1 MIKPAVL
8 YSREIEYNILNT
20 WYDLRYQ
27 YYHGWV
33 AANKPDIRSN
43 TRDYHQFASVVNDE
57 YIDGKERVIGYIEY
71 QCDRTNNAARSLI
84 IASFEIGN
92 PTFIR
97 DVLQVID
104 EVFTKFNFDKLTFT
118 AYADS
123 PVVDPYRRYLS
134 KVGGREIGTSLRE
147 STLMDG
153 KKHDLIFF
161 EIHKEDYL
169 KSRKKGSEEKHG

>member
-1 MIKPAVL
+1 MIKPAIL

-33 AANKPDIRSN
+33 AANSPDIRNN
-43 TRDYHQFASVVNDE
+43 TRDFHQFASVVKDSASK
-57 YIDGKERVIGYIEY
+57 DGERVIGYIEY
-71 QCDRTNNAARSLI
+71 QCDRTNNVARSLV

-92 PTFIR
+92 TIFLR
-97 DVLQVID
+97 DCLQVVD
-104 EVFTKFNFDKLTFT
+104 EVFTKYRFDKLTFT

-147 STLMDG
+147 SILMDG
-153 KKHDLIFF
+153 KKHDLVFF
-161 EIHKEDYL
+161 EIHRDDYL
-169 KSRKKGSEEKHG
+169 KSRKKGSED